1 MSRHQHLPWKEKR
14 EEYFR
19 QTGKWRSISSLG
31 SKLEKLDQ
39 GIRRRRPLYEE
50 VVQRGY
56 AWNLFPQRSL
66 LEELPP
72 SPRPLILKT
81 PDPLARRILEQW
93 RQAEVYQDTILAKSM
108 FPGEVFTPLS
118 TPLSRNPSIPSK
130 DCHNSSPTEGRHADR
145 FWIRKKWKFFIST
158 PKYHLLDYNT
168 HTHTTAI
175 PKEARDWGQSTVTT
189 GHISN

>member
-50 VVQRGY
+50 VVQPKPIGG
-56 AWNLFPQRSL
+56 APSFP
-66 LEELPP
+66 P
-72 SPRPLILKT
+72 PLILKT

-108 FPGEVFTPLS
+108 FPGEK
-118 TPLSRNPSIPSK
+118 SK
-130 DCHNSSPTEGRHADR
+130 YSE
-145 FWIRKKWKFFIST
+145 
-158 PKYHLLDYNT
+158 
-168 HTHTTAI
+168 
-175 PKEARDWGQSTVTT
+175 
-189 GHISN
+189 